1 MTNNAL
7 ETLRVEDT
15 ILRTRQDTGEEFPV
29 LIITGISM
37 HTAQSGNQSFTKRRV
52 SLPLNGFKLSEA
64 KQLFPAGSVLEG
76 FRIQAYHV
84 PEYDWTTPDGEVR
97 TDSTRYRL
105 VPAGGEPTPQV
116 QTEPREAK
124 PAGPLEHA
132 VFAATGR
139 SNELEPQL

>member
-1 MTNNAL
+1 MINNAL

-76 FRIQAYHV
+76 FRIQAHHV
-84 PEYDWTTPDGEVR
+84 PEYEWTTPDGEVR
-97 TDSTRYRL
+97 SDTVRYRL
-105 VPAGGEPTPQV
+105 VPVGEKPAPVPQS
-116 QTEPREAK
+116 EPKASSK
-124 PAGPLEHA
+124 AAGPLEHV
-132 VFAATGR
+132 VFSGAER
-139 SNELEPQL
+139 VNEPQM